1 MDQGSK
7 KPASELLQ
15 CPLCSGRGELPRDE
29 LFARLREKDF
39 SRKVESYLL
48 NVVEP
53 ERKAEP
59 QPGPSFDRDVHTWNC
74 THFLWRRSP
83 KE

>member
-7 KPASELLQ
+7 KSGCELLK
-15 CPLCSGRGELPRDE
+15 CPLCSGRGELPSGE
-29 LFARLREKDF
+29 LFDRLKERDF
-39 SRKVESYLL
+39 SRKVESYLA

-53 ERKAEP
+53 ECKTAI
-59 QPGPSFDRDVHTWNC
+59 PGPTFDQHVHTWNC
-74 THFLWRRSP
+74 TQFLWRRSP